1 MIPGHLLLTTL
12 SLLGRFWFLSLWNNC
27 AWSGV
32 SFMWRQTCAFK
43 ITFKLQFFVIQ
54 CLVKFYCMNVTIADL
69 FSYGSAKTPDSL
81 QFYTSVG
88 IVTIV
93 DLLLGFFHL
102 CVHFSWLNRKSTML
116 DKLMFIFL
124 HKKLSSYFPSLFYIL
139 LPTSIMD
146 LLKLHVPD
154 TGDTGFRSF

>member
-1 MIPGHLLLTTL
+1 
-12 SLLGRFWFLSLWNNC
+12 
-27 AWSGV
+27 
-32 SFMWRQTCAFK
+32 MWRQTCAFK
-43 ITFKLQFFVIQ
+43 ITFKLQIFVIQ
-54 CLVKFYCMNVTIADL
+54 CLVKFYRMNVTIADL

-88 IVTIV
+88 RVTIV
-93 DLLLGFFHL
+93 DLLGFLHL

-146 LLKLHVPD
+146 LLKLHIPD
-154 TGDTGFRSF
+154 TGDTAFRSF